1 MNESQGG
8 QGVREESQGDQ
19 GGHGGITG
27 RSGRS
32 GSSGVPVFSLMLGWM
47 QWLIGR
53 AQQIAEDRDSGASAL
68 AARLL
73 PLLAE
78 AIQAG
83 EAVTLDIVR
92 VICSGQPAM
101 APLWNACAA

>member
-1 MNESQGG
+1 
-8 QGVREESQGDQ
+8 
-19 GGHGGITG
+19 
-27 RSGRS
+27 
-32 GSSGVPVFSLMLGWM
+32 MLGCM
-47 QWLIGR
+47 QWLIDR

-83 EAVTLDIVR
+83 EAVTLDVAR

-101 APLWNACAA
+101 APLWNACAAAVAEHHTPDTFARVRAQMERAPTALTRAASEQ